1 MAFQD
6 DATAAAA
13 AAAAKTCS
21 SPSPTR
27 LEAGLERNTCQ
38 EQPKTR
44 LLPPDAPTC
53 CAAALH
59 KDSAEGPPF
68 SSYLQIVSF
77 TATITVSVSISAS
90 TAFATSQS
98 LYGIDLTSSTDP
110 ETAPAAAAALTTV
123 RRAAG
128 WHSWA
133 AAASSVSLM
142 MALILQ
148 LMQTDRL
155 FLRALQRKKPSFFK
169 NVPRLVTGVGSWIAL
184 ALQASALV
192 MIGQALK
199 AIDNQSGSVIQWTML
214 ALGVPSVIVHFAHNR
229 LGYDFDFGGFRASC
243 C

>member
-1 MAFQD
+1 MMPQQQQQSRHVRLRRRHVWKQD
-6 DATAAAA
+6 S
-13 AAAAKTCS
+13 KRRHVKNN
-21 SPSPTR
+21 PR
-27 LEAGLERNTCQ
+27 R
-38 EQPKTR
+38 
-44 LLPPDAPTC
+44 
-53 CAAALH
+53 
-59 KDSAEGPPF
+59 F
-68 SSYLQIVSF
+68 SSRRTLLHAAPPLYTRIPPKALRSRRISKSYL
-77 TATITVSVSISAS
+77 TN
-90 TAFATSQS
+90 
-98 LYGIDLTSSTDP
+98 STDL
-110 ETAPAAAAALTTV
+110 ETAPAALATV

-155 FLRALQRKKPSFFK
+155 FLRALQRKEPSFFQ

-192 MIGQALK
+192 MIGQPLK